1 MPLLTS
7 QGPIKLFFRLDD
19 KLNCICVLLFTLELA
34 VSLEVEVNKTNS
46 VKVEVPS
53 LDARR

>member
-19 KLNCICVLLFTLELA
+19 KLNCVLPFTLELA
-34 VSLEVEVNKTNS
+34 VSLEVEVNTTNS